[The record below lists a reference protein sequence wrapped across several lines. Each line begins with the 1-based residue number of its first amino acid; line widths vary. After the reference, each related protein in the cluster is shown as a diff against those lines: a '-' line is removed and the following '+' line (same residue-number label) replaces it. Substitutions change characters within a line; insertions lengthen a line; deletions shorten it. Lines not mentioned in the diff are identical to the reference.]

1 MSISRGASFPQT
13 RHTTWYER
21 GDIEALLAMD
31 PQDIRVVDLET
42 TGLSPDTD
50 EILQAAIVDGTGELL
65 VCENFRPSRTR
76 SWLEAQCVHG
86 LSPQDLSVYDTVE
99 AHLLD
104 LTEGLSP
111 AHLLVGYNLAF
122 DLAFLREE
130 GVCVPACEHFDVMR
144 EFAPVANRWSARRG
158 AYRWQPLSR
167 CATHYGVRYHAHDA
181 LADAR
186 ATLACYRALLQD
198 DGTEYRSMGSV
209 PYLEVVERHA
219 RRI

>member
-1 MSISRGASFPQT
+1 MSISRDVSFP
-13 RHTTWYER
+13 RMRYTTWYER
-21 GDIEALLAMD
+21 GDIETLLAMD
-31 PQDIRVVDLET
+31 SQDIRVVDLEI
-42 TGLSPDTD
+42 TGLSSDTD
-50 EILQAAIVDGTGELL
+50 EILQAAIVDGTEELL
-65 VCENFRPSRTR
+65 VYENFCPSRTR
-76 SWLEAQCVHG
+76 SWPEARRVHG
-86 LSPQDLSVYDTVE
+86 LSPQDLSTCDTFE
-99 AHLLD
+99 DHLLD
-104 LTEGLSP
+104 LTKGLAP

-122 DLAFLREE
+122 DLAFLKKE
-130 GVCVPACEHFDVMR
+130 GVGVPACEYFDVMR

-209 PYLEVVERHA
+209 PYLEVVACHA
-219 RRI
+219 RRA